1 MKRRETVFDFG
12 AQVFLIFGFSI
23 LCLNIFCML
32 FGESASSFSTIF
44 ELGTAGL
51 TIVTM
56 LQFFLLSVIIVSLK
70 FLFFTDILMKN
81 ISVKLRTAGMFGT
94 VILVLVLFIFLCGW
108 FPVDMWLPWVLF
120 FICFGGSAAVS
131 MVLSILKERT
141 ENKEMAE
148 ALERLKSVK
157 LENCGHETV
166 IPMRHRGAGS
176 LGGSGNGSPGT
187 KGELKIS
194 DLLSEQTGT
203 KEPEKESKGL
213 EEDVPRE
220 AEELK
225 EPEKPEKPEAQEA
238 KKPEAAESSEE
249 TEEAQEAKE
258 PEAAESSEEA
268 EEAQEAKEP
277 EAAGCP

>member
-1 MKRRETVFDFG
+1 MKRRETIFDFG

-32 FGESASSFSTIF
+32 FGESASPFSTMF

-51 TIVTM
+51 TVVTM

-70 FLFFTDILMKN
+70 FLFFTDILIKN

-94 VILVLVLFIFLCGW
+94 VILVLVLFIFLFGW

-157 LENCGHETV
+157 LENCGRETV

-194 DLLSEQTGT
+194 DLFSEQIGT
-203 KEPEKESKGL
+203 KEPEK
-213 EEDVPRE
+213 PE
-220 AEELK
+220 AEESK
-225 EPEKPEKPEAQEA
+225 E
-238 KKPEAAESSEE
+238 PEAAEPSEEAEEAEESKEPEAAEPSEE
-249 TEEAQEAKE
+249 TEEAE
-258 PEAAESSEEA
+258 
-268 EEAQEAKEP
+268 EAKEP

>member
-1 MKRRETVFDFG
+1 
-12 AQVFLIFGFSI
+12 
-23 LCLNIFCML
+23 
-32 FGESASSFSTIF
+32 
-44 ELGTAGL
+44 
-51 TIVTM
+51 
-56 LQFFLLSVIIVSLK
+56 
-70 FLFFTDILMKN
+70 
-81 ISVKLRTAGMFGT
+81 
-94 VILVLVLFIFLCGW
+94 
-108 FPVDMWLPWVLF
+108 
-120 FICFGGSAAVS
+120 

-194 DLLSEQTGT
+194 DLLSEQTGI

-225 EPEKPEKPEAQEA
+225 EPEKPEAQEA
-238 KKPEAAESSEE
+238 KEPEAAESSEE

>member
-32 FGESASSFSTIF
+32 FGESASPFSTIF

-225 EPEKPEKPEAQEA
+225 EPEKPEAQEA
-238 KKPEAAESSEE
+238 KEPEAAESSEE
-249 TEEAQEAKE
+249 AEEAQEAKE